1 MELLAFSIFN
11 GLLYGMLLFMLA
23 SGLTLIFSM
32 MGVLNFAHAS
42 FYMLGAYAGFQVSKG
57 LGFFPALFI
66 APLLVGIVGGL
77 IERYGL
83 RTVHKY
89 GHVPELLFTFGI
101 TYLIEELVVLI
112 WGRLPV
118 AFNQPEI
125 FKFTAFTLFS
135 IDYPA
140 FRIFMLLV
148 SVGMFVGLYAW
159 LAYSKVGLIVQAA
172 LTHPDMLRALGH
184 DVPKIFTLVFGGGA
198 ALAALAGVLGGI
210 YFSTQPN
217 MAHILGTIIF
227 VVVVVGGLGSITGAL
242 LASLIIGLL
251 TSMASMVDRSVFGW
265 LDVPQLDSP
274 VLRDLMGLTLAQSAQ
289 VLPYLLMVL
298 ILIFRPKGLL
308 GKRES

>member
-57 LGFFPALFI
+57 FGFFPALFI

-242 LASLIIGLL
+242 LASLLIGLL
-251 TSMASMVDRSVFGW
+251 TSMASMVDRSVLGW

-308 GKRES
+308 GKREN